1 MSLHHLKIGHRLALG
16 FGIVIALMLTL
27 SAIAVLQL
35 DRVRS
40 SVDTM
45 ASTAYPRI
53 AMAHG
58 AKSSLEEIARGMRN
72 MLFLSVATEVQAE
85 LAAVQTAGEREK
97 ATMARFDPLPGPAPE
112 RQLIDEVQ
120 RARAA
125 WLPALA
131 AYLQLIRDGDT
142 EQARDLSLPA
152 VAPLQQRVFEALD
165 RLIAYE
171 DTQMNQ
177 AREQAGAVARHTRL
191 LVLGLAGAA
200 LLLALLVS
208 GTVSRSITRPLND
221 AVGVARRVAR
231 GDLSAEVRVRGRDE
245 AGQLLEALR
254 DMNGSLADIVA
265 GVRRGTLSIAE
276 ASGEIAAGN
285 ADLSARTEQQSGALQ
300 QTASAME
307 QLTANVRIN
316 ASSARQASELA
327 GTASRHAERG
337 GRVVGEVVA
346 TMGSIKESSRR
357 IGDIIGVID
366 SIAFQTNILALNA
379 AVEAARAGSQGR
391 GFAVVAAEVRS
402 LAQRSA
408 EAAKEVRSLIVDS
421 VGKVDAG
428 GRLVDEARSAM
439 GDIVASVAHVTGIME
454 HITDASAEQS
464 AGIEDINLAINR
476 MDDMT
481 RQNAALVE
489 QAAAAAESM
498 RRQAGDLSRSVS
510 VFQLRD
516 RDGLPATQGRA
527 ALLIG

>member
-1 MSLHHLKIGHRLALG
+1 MKLQNLKIGHRLAGG
-16 FGIVIALMLTL
+16 FGIVIVLMLAL
-27 SAIAVLQL
+27 SAVAVLQL

-40 SVDTM
+40 SVDAM
-45 ASTAYPRI
+45 ARTAYPRI
-53 AMAHG
+53 AMAQG
-58 AKSSLEEIARGMRN
+58 ARSSLEEIARGMRN
-72 MLFLSVATEVQAE
+72 MLFLGVAAEVKAE
-85 LAAVQTAGEREK
+85 LAAAQQSAEREK
-97 ATMARFDPLPGPAPE
+97 TTMARFDLLPGPAAE
-112 RQLIDEVQ
+112 RQLIDAVQ
-120 RARAA
+120 AARAA
-125 WLPALA
+125 YLPALA

-152 VAPLQQRVFEALD
+152 VAPLQQHVFEALD

-171 DTQMNQ
+171 DEQMNQ
-177 AREQAGAVARHTRL
+177 ARAQAESVAHDTL
-191 LVLGLAGAA
+191 LQVLGLAGAA
-200 LLLALLVS
+200 LLLALFVG
-208 GTVSRSITRPLND
+208 GTVSRGITRPLKD

-231 GDLSAEVRVRGRDE
+231 GDLTAEVHVHGRDE

-254 DMNGSLADIVA
+254 DMNGSLGGIVD

-307 QLTANVRIN
+307 QLTANVRNN
-316 ASSARQASELA
+316 ASSAQRASELA

-337 GRVVGEVVA
+337 GVVVGEVVA

-357 IGDIIGVID
+357 IGEIIGVID

-408 EAAKEVRSLIVDS
+408 EAAKEVRTLIVDS

-439 GDIVASVAHVTGIME
+439 VDIVASVAHVTGIMG
-454 HITDASAEQS
+454 HITRASAEQS
-464 AGIEDINLAINR
+464 SGIENINSAIGR

-498 RRQAGDLSRSVS
+498 RRQADELSRSGS
-510 VFQLRD
+510 VFHLRD
-516 RDGLPATQGRA
+516 SRERLPTVARA
-527 ALLIG
+527 ALQIG